1 MDFLLNILEQGIIF
15 AMASIGVYITYKILD
30 FPDLSVEGTFPLGA
44 AIAAVA
50 ILKGMNPFAACALA
64 TLGGVMAGAVTG
76 ILHVKFKITNLLSG
90 ILVMISLYSI
100 NLRIMEKSNIPL
112 FGQKTIFNLSLA
124 PIFIILILSGATKLI
139 VDLFLKTKLGFIL
152 RVTGDNEQLVTLLG
166 VNKDFIKVVGLMIS
180 NGLVSLC
187 GAVTAQ
193 YQGFSDVGM
202 GTGIVVMGLAS
213 VIMGESI
220 LGKFNFVKGSTMA
233 ILGAVLYKGVI
244 ALALK
249 LGLPPTDLK
258 LITAVIVVIALSLN
272 NISCRN
278 FSLRFAGFSLIKA
291 FKCKEG
297 GASSA
302 SDKKS
307 IQSV

>member
-1 MDFLLNILEQGIIF
+1 MDFLINVLEQGLIF
-15 AMASIGVYITYKILD
+15 SIAAIGVYITYKILD

-44 AIAAVA
+44 AIAAVG
-50 ILKGMNPFAACALA
+50 ILKGINPFLACILA
-64 TLGGVMAGAVTG
+64 TLGGVAAGAITG
-76 ILHVKFKITNLLSG
+76 ILHVKFKVTNLLSG

-124 PIFIILILSGATKLI
+124 PIFIILILAVVIKLL

-152 RVTGDNEQLVTLLG
+152 RVTGDNEQLVTSLG

-220 LGKFNFVKGSTMA
+220 LKKFNFVKGSSMA
-233 ILGAVLYKGVI
+233 ILGAVLYKAVI

-272 NISCRN
+272 NINNR
-278 FSLRFAGFSLIKA
+278 SLGSA
-291 FKCKEG
+291 FGLTKIFKSKKG
-297 GASSA
+297 GASIA
-302 SDKKS
+302 SDKES
-307 IQSV
+307 IQSI